1 MRTVKGKQNRNRK
14 PVKDKDTGPKKPQTT
29 AVFTVK
35 RSDELL
41 NFLLAKYEG
50 KLSRNSIKTL
60 LSDRKVLVNGSM
72 TTQFNYPLAKD
83 DEVAIAKAPVR
94 TKPARRAAPVPAV
107 PSIKPYIIYE
117 DEEFL
122 AINKPAGLLSVESD
136 KDNTCAYQMAVEYL
150 KKNGAQARPYILH
163 RIDKETS
170 GVLVFAKD
178 IKIHSMLRMH
188 WNEDVTMREYYAVIN
203 GHPEEETGRLV
214 HYLKE
219 NQNHAVYVTKDS
231 RGKKAITN
239 YETVDSSKDYSL
251 LRVVI
256 ETGRKNQIRAQM
268 NEIGHPIL
276 GDDKYAGI
284 PSPIGRLCL
293 HASVLEFTHPVTKKP
308 MRFTAPVPSEFRSLV
323 SKNR

>member
-1 MRTVKGKQNRNRK
+1 MRNTNRRSSRNTRPAEK
-14 PVKDKDTGPKKPQTT
+14 KENGPKKPLTT
-29 AVFTVK
+29 ASFVVK

-41 NFLLAKYEG
+41 NFLLGKYEG
-50 KLSRNSIKTL
+50 KLSRNSVKKL

-83 DEVAIAKAPVR
+83 DEVAIAKNPIR
-94 TKPARRAAPVPAV
+94 TRPMRSAAPAPAV

-117 DEEFL
+117 DDEFL
-122 AINKPAGLLSVESD
+122 AVNKPAGLLSVESD
-136 KDNTCAYQMAVEYL
+136 KDSTCAYQMAVEYL
-150 KKNGAQARPYILH
+150 KKNGAQSRPYILH

-178 IKIHSMLRMH
+178 IKIHSMLKMH
-188 WNEDVTMREYYAVIN
+188 WNEDVTMREYYAVIA
-203 GHPEEETGRLV
+203 GHPEEESGRLV

-219 NQNHAVYVTKDS
+219 NQNHAVYVTKDP
-231 RGKKAITN
+231 RGKKAVTN
-239 YETVDSSKDYSL
+239 YETVSTSKDYSL

-293 HASVLEFTHPVTKKP
+293 HASVLEFIHPITKKP
-308 MRFTAPVPSEFRSLV
+308 MRFTAPVPSEFKSV
-323 SKNR
+323 ISKNR

>member
-1 MRTVKGKQNRNRK
+1 MRTENRKQNRSRK
-14 PVKDKDTGPKKPQTT
+14 PDTREQRSPKKPQTT

-41 NFLLAKYEG
+41 NFLMTKYEG
-50 KLSRNSIKTL
+50 KLSRNSVKSL
-60 LSDRKVLVNGSM
+60 LSDRKVLVNGAM

-94 TKPARRAAPVPAV
+94 TAPARRAAPVPAV

-117 DEEFL
+117 DAEFL

-136 KDNTCAYQMAVEYL
+136 KERACAYQMAVEYL
-150 KKNGAQARPYILH
+150 KKEGAQARPYILH

-178 IKIHSMLRMH
+178 IRIHSKLRMH
-188 WNEDVTMREYYAVIN
+188 WNEDVTLREYYAVVS
-203 GHPEEETGRLV
+203 GHPEEESGRLV
-214 HYLKE
+214 NYLRE
-219 NQNHAVYVTKDS
+219 NQNHAVYVTKDPG
-231 RGKKAITN
+231 GKKAVTN
-239 YETVDSSKDYSL
+239 YETVGTSKEYSL
-251 LRVVI
+251 LRVEI

-276 GDDKYAGI
+276 GDDKYGDI

-293 HASVLEFTHPVTKKP
+293 HASVLEFTHPDTKKP
-308 MRFTAPVPSEFRSLV
+308 MRFTAPVPAEFRSLI